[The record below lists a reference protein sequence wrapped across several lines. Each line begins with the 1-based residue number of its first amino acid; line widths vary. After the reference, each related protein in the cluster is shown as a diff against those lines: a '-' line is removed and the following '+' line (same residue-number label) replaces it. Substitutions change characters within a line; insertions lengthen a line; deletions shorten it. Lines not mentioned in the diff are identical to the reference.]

1 MIGSSMV
8 IFGGFNQDYFNDL
21 QYISLFA
28 CRDTLNRDKY
38 LDEEAEEMIELES
51 SMFSHFMQEMDK
63 DKV

>member
-28 CRDTLNRDKY
+28 CRDTLNSDKY
-38 LDEEAEEMIELES
+38 MDEEAEEII
-51 SMFSHFMQEMDK
+51 
-63 DKV
+63 

>member
-38 LDEEAEEMIELES
+38 MDEEDEEII
-51 SMFSHFMQEMDK
+51 
-63 DKV
+63 

>member
-1 MIGSSMV
+1 MNGSSMV

-38 LDEEAEEMIELES
+38 MDEEDEEIIELES
-51 SMFSHFMQEMDK
+51 SMFWHFMQEMDK
-63 DKV
+63 NKL